1 MEYAKGAKR
10 DREDG
15 EDHAQPEK
23 KVFVGEL
30 EVNQEDEEW
39 IESEAYYDDKTG
51 KQLQAKLVKAAEEEE
66 LAFMND
72 LGVGEETTLEE
83 CWRQTGKAPIT
94 TKFVRVNKGS
104 VDEPDVRGRL
114 CARDFKVK
122 GGKSSVEL
130 FASMPPLEAKKLLF
144 RQAVLEATTGSLS
157 SAT

>member
-39 IESEAYYDDKTG
+39 IESEVYYDDKTG

-72 LGVGEETTLEE
+72 LGVGEETALEE
-83 CWRQTGKAPIT
+83 CWR
-94 TKFVRVNKGS
+94 
-104 VDEPDVRGRL
+104 
-114 CARDFKVK
+114 
-122 GGKSSVEL
+122 
-130 FASMPPLEAKKLLF
+130 
-144 RQAVLEATTGSLS
+144 
-157 SAT
+157 